1 MNDFIQWLEKHM
13 LTCPSKAYLKIECPG
28 CGFQRSAIALI
39 KGHLSESFSL
49 YPATIPIILLVV
61 FSLLHVKLKFSFGAL
76 MIKYLYILT
85 AIIIFISYIYKL
97 TT

>member
-1 MNDFIQWLEKHM
+1 
-13 LTCPSKAYLKIECPG
+13 
-28 CGFQRSAIALI
+28 
-39 KGHLSESFSL
+39 
-49 YPATIPIILLVV
+49 
-61 FSLLHVKLKFSFGAL
+61 LHVKLKFSFGAL